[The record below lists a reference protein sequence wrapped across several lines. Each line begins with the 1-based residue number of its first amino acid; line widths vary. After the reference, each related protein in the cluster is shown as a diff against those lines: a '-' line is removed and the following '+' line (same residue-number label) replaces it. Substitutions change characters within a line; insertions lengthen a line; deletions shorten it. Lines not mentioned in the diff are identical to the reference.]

1 MKSLRGRLLAGT
13 TLTCAAVF
21 LLLGVALDLFA
32 RRELLGE
39 FDDALRAKAAAI
51 ASMVEWHGR
60 RTVFDQNAAAM
71 WEFAARQNPEYF
83 QVWLAGKPF
92 VRSPSLDQSDLSTLP
107 PADAAVRWTTLPD
120 GRRGRLLTM
129 TFLPVVE
136 ERDDD
141 RRNAGAAPPEPPPAA
156 LAVAKGSEDLDR
168 TLADLRWTMCG
179 LSAAGL
185 VLLAGVLAVL
195 IHRATASVN
204 RLSRAIAAVDASNA
218 AARLQVA
225 GLPNE
230 LAPVVE
236 RLNELLQRLADALD
250 RERAFTADVAHE
262 LRTPLAGIRATLEV
276 CRTRPRDP
284 AAYET
289 AIDRSMTMLL
299 QMQSMVQNMLMLAR
313 AEGGDL
319 SHEAALVDPAELL
332 KTAWR
337 MLEDQARERR
347 IDAHWQIDD
356 RLAVRAD
363 EQLLRMVLRN
373 LLENAVTYAP
383 PGTTV
388 DITTEPDG
396 PDARLAITNDAP
408 ALAPAD
414 LPRLFDRFWRKDSS
428 RTQPALHAGLGL
440 SLCRR
445 LTHLMDG
452 QISADL
458 TPPTPTTPPRLTL
471 SLHLQPLPLPTA
483 TTIP

>member
-1 MKSLRGRLLAGT
+1 MKSLRGRLLTGT

-21 LLLGVALDLFA
+21 LLLGLALDLLA
-32 RRELLGE
+32 RHELLGA
-39 FDDALRAKAAAI
+39 FDDTLRAKAAAI

-60 RTVFDQNAAAM
+60 RTIFDQNAAAM
-71 WEFAARQNPEYF
+71 WEFSAHERPEYF
-83 QVWLAGKPF
+83 EVWVAAKPF
-92 VRSPSLDQSDLSTLP
+92 VRSPSLQNSDLAPLP
-107 PADAAVRWTTLPD
+107 PKSTVAWTTLPD

-136 ERDDD
+136 ERPDPD
-141 RRNAGAAPPEPPPAA
+141 RRNPNAQPPDPPAAA

-168 TLADLRWTMCG
+168 TLADLRWAMAG

-185 VLLAGVLAVL
+185 VLLAGVLGVV
-195 IHRATASVN
+195 IHRGTASVG
-204 RLSRAIAAVDASNA
+204 RLSRAIAAVDAANPA
-218 AARLQVA
+218 TRLAVA
-225 GLPNE
+225 GLPDE

-236 RLNELLQRLADALD
+236 RLNELLQRLADALE

-276 CRTRPRDP
+276 CRTRTRDP

-289 AIDRSMTMLL
+289 AIDRTMDIIL
-299 QMQSMVQNMLMLAR
+299 QMQSLVQNMLMLAR

-319 SHEAALVDPAELL
+319 SHEAALVDPADLL

-337 MLEDQARERR
+337 ALEDHAHARNIHVRW
-347 IDAHWQIDD
+347 HIDD

-363 EQLLRMVLRN
+363 EELLRIVLRN

-383 PGTTV
+383 AGAAI
-388 DITTEPDG
+388 DIAIQHHG

-408 ALAPAD
+408 ALSPGD
-414 LPRLFDRFWRKDSS
+414 LPHLFERFWRKDSS
-428 RTQPALHAGLGL
+428 RAQPALHAGLGL

-445 LTHLMDG
+445 LIHLMDG
-452 QISADL
+452 QISAEL
-458 TPPTPTTPPRLTL
+458 TPPASSEPSRLTL
-471 SLHLQPLPLPTA
+471 ALHLQRVTIPAAA
-483 TTIP
+483 TTP